1 MAATMLIP
9 LHHVKSK
16 SVGECLNRSI
26 DYVRDSRKT
35 EDEKYVSTY
44 GCDPNS
50 VTEQFLLSRKI
61 YEDNVRKPH
70 KNDVIAYQIRQA
82 FKPGEITPERAN
94 EIGYELAMKFT
105 KGKHAFIVSTH
116 TDKHHIH
123 NHVVFNAVAIDG
135 KSRFRNMYF
144 SSYVLSRISDMLCL
158 ENNLSVIES
167 RYEQR
172 IKSHGRK
179 NSHSS
184 GHSLDYNS
192 LSFLVDI
199 EKKMREG
206 KGKGYENW
214 ARKFNLKQR
223 AKVLL
228 FLEEHGI
235 SSFEE
240 LVRKTDSMD
249 AEIEE
254 LNSRVK
260 ERNQKMADNKE
271 LQNAIITY
279 SKTSDVYTAY
289 RKSGYNK
296 QFLAEH
302 GKEIQTHKDAK
313 AIFEKVPGGKI
324 PKLADLRREYGE
336 LIEANRPDFQQYVQ
350 LRKERKDYLIA
361 RKNLELLL
369 SREEQEKEEKAKAK
383 PSRSSRSEA
392 SL

>member
-16 SVGECLNRSI
+16 SIGECLDRSI
-26 DYVRDSRKT
+26 NYVKDSRKT

-105 KGKHAFIVSTH
+105 KGKHAFIVTTH

-172 IKSHGRK
+172 IKSHSRK
-179 NSHSS
+179 NAHGSSH
-184 GHSLDYNS
+184 GLDYNS

-199 EKKMREG
+199 EKKMRDG

-240 LVRKTDSMD
+240 LVKKTNTMD

-254 LNSRVK
+254 LNNRVK

-289 RKSGYNK
+289 RKSGYDK
-296 QFLAEH
+296 QFLAEYE
-302 GKEIQTHKDAK
+302 KEIQGHKDAK
-313 AIFEKVPGGKI
+313 AVFEKVPGGKI
-324 PKLADLRREYGE
+324 PKLADLRKEYGE

>member
-16 SVGECLNRSI
+16 SVGECLDRSI
-26 DYVRDSRKT
+26 NYVRDSRKT

-105 KGKHAFIVSTH
+105 KGKHAFIVTTH

-172 IKSHGRK
+172 VKSHSRK
-179 NSHSS
+179 NAHGSSH
-184 GHSLDYNS
+184 GLDYNS

-240 LVRKTDSMD
+240 LVKKTNTMD

-254 LNSRVK
+254 LNNRVK

-289 RKSGYNK
+289 RKSGYSK

-302 GKEIQTHKDAK
+302 EKEIQAHKDAK
-313 AIFEKVPGGKI
+313 AVFEKVPGGKI
-324 PKLADLRREYGE
+324 PKLADLRKEYGE
-336 LIEANRPDFQQYVQ
+336 LIEANRLDFQQYVQ

-369 SREEQEKEEKAKAK
+369 FREEQEKEEKAKAK

>member
-1 MAATMLIP
+1 
-9 LHHVKSK
+9 
-16 SVGECLNRSI
+16 
-26 DYVRDSRKT
+26 
-35 EDEKYVSTY
+35 
-44 GCDPNS
+44 
-50 VTEQFLLSRKI
+50 
-61 YEDNVRKPH
+61 
-70 KNDVIAYQIRQA
+70 
-82 FKPGEITPERAN
+82 
-94 EIGYELAMKFT
+94 MKFT

-123 NHVVFNAVAIDG
+123 NHVVFNTVAIDG

-167 RYEQR
+167 KYEQR
-172 IKSHGRK
+172 IKNHGRK
-179 NSHSS
+179 NFRCG
-184 GHSLDYNS
+184 GHGLDYNS

-206 KGKGYENW
+206 KGKGYEKW

-228 FLEEHGI
+228 LLEEHGI

-240 LVRKTDSMD
+240 LVKKTDSMD
-249 AEIEE
+249 EEIEK
-254 LNSRVK
+254 LNNRIK
-260 ERNQKMADNKE
+260 ERNQIMADNKD

-289 RKSGYNK
+289 RKSGYSK
-296 QFLAEH
+296 KFLADHE
-302 GKEIQTHKDAK
+302 KEIKAHQEAK
-313 AIFEKVPGGKI
+313 TVFEKVPGGKI
-324 PKLADLRREYGE
+324 PRLAELRKEYSE

-383 PSRSSRSEA
+383 PSLSSRSET

>member
-1 MAATMLIP
+1 MAATRLIS

-16 SVGECLNRSI
+16 TVAECLKRSI
-26 DYVRDSRKT
+26 DYVRNSRKT

-50 VTEQFLLSRKI
+50 IVEQFLLSRKI

-70 KNDVIAYQIRQA
+70 KKDVIAYQIRQA
-82 FKPGEITPERAN
+82 FKPGEITPEKAN
-94 EIGYELAMKFT
+94 ELGYELAMKFT
-105 KGKHAFIVSTH
+105 RGKHAFVVTTH
-116 TDKHHIH
+116 TDKEHIH

-135 KSRFRNMYF
+135 KSRFRDFYF
-144 SSYVLSRISDMLCL
+144 SGMALSRISDMLCL
-158 ENNLSVIES
+158 ENNLSVIQS
-167 RYEQR
+167 RYEDKIR
-172 IKSHGRK
+172 RVGRNNTMSRNHG
-179 NSHSS
+179 
-184 GHSLDYNS
+184 LDYNS

-235 SSFEE
+235 SSYEE
-240 LVRKTDSMD
+240 LVKKTDSMD

-254 LNSRVK
+254 LNNRVK
-260 ERNQKMADNKE
+260 ARNQKMADNKE
-271 LQNAIITY
+271 LQNAIIAY
-279 SKTSDVYTAY
+279 SKTADIYTAY
-289 RKSGYNK
+289 RKSGYSK
-296 QFLAEH
+296 KYLAEH
-302 GKEIQTHKDAK
+302 EKEIQEHKKAK
-313 AIFEKVPGGKI
+313 AIFEKLPDGNI
-324 PKLADLRREYGE
+324 PKLKDLRREYGE

-369 SREEQEKEEKAKAK
+369 TREEAEKEEKAKTK
-383 PSRSSRSEA
+383 PSRSSRTEA

>member
-16 SVGECLNRSI
+16 SVRECLDRSI
-26 DYVRDSRKT
+26 NYVRDSRKT

-50 VTEQFLLSRKI
+50 VTEQFLLSRKL

-105 KGKHAFIVSTH
+105 KGKHAFIVTTH

-135 KSRFRNMYF
+135 ISRFRNMYF

-172 IKSHGRK
+172 VKSHSRMNAHGS
-179 NSHSS
+179 SH
-184 GHSLDYNS
+184 GLDYNS

-240 LVRKTDSMD
+240 LVKKTKTMD

-260 ERNQKMADNKE
+260 ERNQKMAENKE

-279 SKTSDVYTAY
+279 SKTSDVFTAY

-302 GKEIQTHKDAK
+302 EKEIQVHKDAK
-313 AIFEKVPGGKI
+313 AVFEKVPGGKI

-383 PSRSSRSEA
+383 PSRSSRSET

>member
-35 EDEKYVSTY
+35 QDEKYVSTY

-50 VTEQFLLSRKI
+50 ITEQFLLSRKI

-82 FKPGEITPERAN
+82 FKPEEITPERAN

-105 KGKHAFIVSTH
+105 KGKHAFIVTTH

-167 RYEQR
+167 RYEKQ
-172 IKSHGRK
+172 INSHVRK
-179 NSHSS
+179 NSQSS
-184 GHSLDYNS
+184 NHGLDYNS

-240 LVRKTDSMD
+240 LVKRTDSMD
-249 AEIEE
+249 TEIEE
-254 LNSRVK
+254 LNNRVK

-271 LQNAIITY
+271 LQNAIIIY

-289 RKSGYNK
+289 RKGGYNK
-296 QFLAEH
+296 KFLSDHE
-302 GKEIQTHKDAK
+302 KEIKAHQEAK
-313 AIFEKVPGGKI
+313 AVFEKKPGEKI

>member
-1 MAATMLIP
+1 MAATRLIS

-16 SVGECLNRSI
+16 TVAECLKRSI

-50 VTEQFLLSRKI
+50 ITEQFLLSRKI

-70 KNDVIAYQIRQA
+70 KKDVIAYQIRQA
-82 FKPGEITPERAN
+82 FKPGEITPEKAN
-94 EIGYELAMKFT
+94 ELGYELAMKFT
-105 KGKHAFIVSTH
+105 KGKHAFIVTTH

-135 KSRFRNMYF
+135 KSRFRDFYF
-144 SSYVLSRISDMLCL
+144 SGMALSRISDMLCL
-158 ENNLSVIES
+158 ENNLSVIQS
-167 RYEQR
+167 RYEAR
-172 IKSHGRK
+172 VKRDGRENVGSNK
-179 NSHSS
+179 
-184 GHSLDYNS
+184 HSLDYNS

-199 EKKMREG
+199 EKKMQEG

-235 SSFEE
+235 SSYEE
-240 LVRKTDSMD
+240 LVKKTDSMD

-254 LNSRVK
+254 LNNRVK
-260 ERNQKMADNKE
+260 ERNLKMADNKE
-271 LQNAIITY
+271 LQNAIIVY
-279 SKTSDVYTAY
+279 SKTADAYTAY
-289 RKSGYNK
+289 KKSGYSK
-296 QFLAEH
+296 KYLAEH
-302 GKEIQTHKDAK
+302 EKEIQEHKKAK
-313 AIFEKVPGGKI
+313 AIFEKLPDGKI
-324 PKLADLRREYGE
+324 PKLKDLRREYGE
-336 LIEANRPDFQQYVQ
+336 LVEANRPDFQQYVQ

-369 SREEQEKEEKAKAK
+369 TREEAEKEEKAKAK
-383 PSRSSRSEA
+383 PSRSSRSET

>member
-9 LHHVKSK
+9 LHHVNSK
-16 SVGECLNRSI
+16 SVAECLKRSI

-44 GCDPNS
+44 GCDPKS
-50 VTEQFLLSRKI
+50 IEEQFLLSRKI

-70 KNDVIAYQIRQA
+70 KKDVIAYQIRQA
-82 FKPGEITPERAN
+82 FKPGEITPEKAN
-94 EIGYELAMKFT
+94 ELGYELAMKFT
-105 KGKHAFIVSTH
+105 KGKHAFIVTTH

-123 NHVVFNAVAIDG
+123 NHVVFNAVSIDG

-144 SSYVLSRISDMLCL
+144 SSYALSRISDMLCL
-158 ENNLSVIES
+158 ENNLSVIQS
-167 RYEQR
+167 RYEDQIR
-172 IKSHGRK
+172 KYGKNNSKDNNHG
-179 NSHSS
+179 
-184 GHSLDYNS
+184 LDYNS

-235 SSFEE
+235 SSYEE
-240 LVRKTDSMD
+240 LVKKTDSMD

-254 LNSRVK
+254 LNNRVK

-279 SKTSDVYTAY
+279 SKTAVIYTAY
-289 RKSGYNK
+289 RKNGYSK
-296 QFLAEH
+296 KYFAEH
-302 GKEIQTHKDAK
+302 EKEIREHKK
-313 AIFEKVPGGKI
+313 VKEIFEKLPDGKI
-324 PKLADLRREYGE
+324 PKLKDLRKEYGE
-336 LIEANRPDFQQYVQ
+336 LIEANRPDFQKYVQ

-369 SREEQEKEEKAKAK
+369 AREEAEKEEKAKAK

>member
-9 LHHVKSK
+9 LHHVNSK
-16 SVGECLNRSI
+16 SVAECLKRSI

-44 GCDPNS
+44 GCDPKS
-50 VTEQFLLSRKI
+50 IEEKFLLSRKI

-70 KNDVIAYQIRQA
+70 KKDVIAYQIRQA
-82 FKPGEITPERAN
+82 FKPGEITPEKAN
-94 EIGYELAMKFT
+94 ELGYELAMKFT
-105 KGKHAFIVSTH
+105 KGKHAFIVTTH

-123 NHVVFNAVAIDG
+123 NHVVFNAVSIVG

-144 SSYVLSRISDMLCL
+144 SSYALSRISDMLCL
-158 ENNLSVIES
+158 ENNLSVIQS
-167 RYEQR
+167 RYEDQIR
-172 IKSHGRK
+172 KYGKNNSKDNNHG
-179 NSHSS
+179 
-184 GHSLDYNS
+184 LDYNS

-235 SSFEE
+235 SSYEE
-240 LVRKTDSMD
+240 LVKKTDSMD

-254 LNSRVK
+254 LNNRVK

-279 SKTSDVYTAY
+279 SKTAVIYTAY
-289 RKSGYNK
+289 RKNGYSK
-296 QFLAEH
+296 KYFAEH
-302 GKEIQTHKDAK
+302 EKEIREHKK
-313 AIFEKVPGGKI
+313 VKEIFEKLPDGKI
-324 PKLADLRREYGE
+324 PKLKDLRKEYGE
-336 LIEANRPDFQQYVQ
+336 LIEANRPDCQKYVQ

-369 SREEQEKEEKAKAK
+369 AR
-383 PSRSSRSEA
+383 
-392 SL
+392 

>member
-9 LHHVKSK
+9 LHHVKAK
-16 SVGECLNRSI
+16 SVAECLKRSI

-44 GCDPNS
+44 GCDPKS
-50 VTEQFLLSRKI
+50 IEEQFLLSRKI

-70 KNDVIAYQIRQA
+70 KKDVIAYQIRQA
-82 FKPGEITPERAN
+82 FKPGEITPEKAN
-94 EIGYELAMKFT
+94 ELGYELAMKFT
-105 KGKHAFIVSTH
+105 KGKHAFIVTTH

-144 SSYVLSRISDMLCL
+144 SSYALSRISDMLCL
-158 ENNLSVIES
+158 ENNLSVIQS
-167 RYEQR
+167 RYEDQIR
-172 IKSHGRK
+172 KYGKNNSKDNNHG
-179 NSHSS
+179 
-184 GHSLDYNS
+184 LDYNS

-199 EKKMREG
+199 EKKMHEG

-235 SSFEE
+235 SSYEE
-240 LVRKTDSMD
+240 LVKKTDSMD

-254 LNSRVK
+254 LNNRVK

-279 SKTSDVYTAY
+279 SKTADIYTAY
-289 RKSGYNK
+289 RKNGYSK
-296 QFLAEH
+296 KYFAEH
-302 GKEIQTHKDAK
+302 EKEIREHKK
-313 AIFEKVPGGKI
+313 VKEIFEKLPDGII
-324 PKLADLRREYGE
+324 PKLKDLRKEYGE
-336 LIEANRPDFQQYVQ
+336 LIEANRPDFQKYVQ

-369 SREEQEKEEKAKAK
+369 SREEAEKEEKAKAK
-383 PSRSSRSEA
+383 PSHSSRSEA

>member
-1 MAATMLIP
+1 
-9 LHHVKSK
+9 
-16 SVGECLNRSI
+16 
-26 DYVRDSRKT
+26 
-35 EDEKYVSTY
+35 
-44 GCDPNS
+44 
-50 VTEQFLLSRKI
+50 
-61 YEDNVRKPH
+61 
-70 KNDVIAYQIRQA
+70 
-82 FKPGEITPERAN
+82 
-94 EIGYELAMKFT
+94 
-105 KGKHAFIVSTH
+105 
-116 TDKHHIH
+116 
-123 NHVVFNAVAIDG
+123 
-135 KSRFRNMYF
+135 MYF

-158 ENNLSVIES
+158 ENNFSVIES

-184 GHSLDYNS
+184 GHNLDYNS

-260 ERNQKMADNKE
+260 EKNQKMADNKE

-302 GKEIQTHKDAK
+302 EKEIQAHKDAK
-313 AIFEKVPGGKI
+313 AIFDKVPGGKI
-324 PKLADLRREYGE
+324 PKLADLRREYCE

-350 LRKERKDYLIA
+350 LKKERKDYLIA

>member
-1 MAATMLIP
+1 MAATMLIA

-16 SVGECLNRSI
+16 SVAECLNRSI

-172 IKSHGRK
+172 VKSQSRKNAHDSSHG
-179 NSHSS
+179 
-184 GHSLDYNS
+184 LDYNS

-279 SKTSDVYTAY
+279 SKTSDIYTAY
-289 RKSGYNK
+289 KKSGYSK
-296 QFLAEH
+296 KFLAEH
-302 GKEIQTHKDAK
+302 EKEIRAHQDAK
-313 AIFEKVPGGKI
+313 SVFEKVPGGKI

-383 PSRSSRSEA
+383 PGRSSRSEA

>member
-9 LHHVKSK
+9 FHHVRSK
-16 SVGECLNRSI
+16 SVADCLKRSI

-44 GCDPNS
+44 GCDPKS
-50 VTEQFLLSRKI
+50 IEEQFLLSRKI
-61 YEDNVRKPH
+61 YEDNIRKPY
-70 KNDVIAYQIRQA
+70 KKDVIAYQIRQA
-82 FKPGEITPERAN
+82 FKPGEITPEKAN
-94 EIGYELAMKFT
+94 ELGYELAMKFT
-105 KGKHAFIVSTH
+105 KGKHAFIVTTH

-135 KSRFRNMYF
+135 RSRFRNMYF

-158 ENNLSVIES
+158 ENNLSVIQS
-167 RYEQR
+167 RYEDQIR
-172 IKSHGRK
+172 KSGKNNSKDNNHG
-179 NSHSS
+179 
-184 GHSLDYNS
+184 LDYNS

-235 SSFEE
+235 TSYEE
-240 LVRKTDSMD
+240 LVKKTDSMD

-254 LNSRVK
+254 LNNRIK

-279 SKTSDVYTAY
+279 SKTVDFYTAY
-289 RKSGYNK
+289 RKNGYSK
-296 QFLAEH
+296 KYFAEH
-302 GKEIQTHKDAK
+302 EKEIREHKK
-313 AIFEKVPGGKI
+313 VKEIFEKLPDGKI
-324 PKLADLRREYGE
+324 PKLKDLRKEYGE
-336 LIEANRPDFQQYVQ
+336 LIEANRPDFQKYVQ

-369 SREEQEKEEKAKAK
+369 AREEAEKEEKAKAK

>member
-26 DYVRDSRKT
+26 DYARDSRKT

-105 KGKHAFIVSTH
+105 KGKHAFIVTTH

-302 GKEIQTHKDAK
+302 EKEIQAHKDAK

-336 LIEANRPDFQQYVQ
+336 LIEAN
-350 LRKERKDYLIA
+350 
-361 RKNLELLL
+361 
-369 SREEQEKEEKAKAK
+369 
-383 PSRSSRSEA
+383 
-392 SL
+392 

>member
-16 SVGECLNRSI
+16 SIAECLDRSI
-26 DYVRDSRKT
+26 DYVRDAKKT

-44 GCDPNS
+44 GCDPYT
-50 VTEQFLLSRKI
+50 VKEQFLLSRKI
-61 YEDNVRKPH
+61 YECNTSIIG
-70 KNDVIAYQIRQA
+70 KNEIIAYQIRQS
-82 FKPGEITPERAN
+82 FKPGEITPEKAN

-105 KGKHAFIVSTH
+105 KGKHAFIITTH

-123 NHVVFNAVAIDG
+123 NHVIFNAVDIEG
-135 KSRFRNMYF
+135 KHKFRNMYF
-144 SSYVLSRISDMLCL
+144 SSFVLSRISDMLCL
-158 ENNLSVIES
+158 ENNLSVIQS
-167 RYEQR
+167 RYEEQV
-172 IKSHGRK
+172 KSHGRK
-179 NSHSS
+179 NSKS
-184 GHSLDYNS
+184 GNHGLAYNS
-192 LSFLVDI
+192 ISFLVDI

-235 SSFEE
+235 SSYEE
-240 LVRKTDSMD
+240 LVKRTDSMD

-254 LNSRVK
+254 LNNRIK
-260 ERNQKMADNKE
+260 ARNQKMADNKE
-271 LQNAIITY
+271 LQNAIIAY
-279 SKTSDVYTAY
+279 SKNGDNPEI
-289 RKSGYNK
+289 RK
-296 QFLAEH
+296 Q
-302 GKEIQTHKDAK
+302 AK
-313 AIFEKVPGGKI
+313 AVFNKVPGGKL
-324 PKLADLRREYGE
+324 PKMSELRKEYGE

-350 LRKERKDYLIA
+350 LRKEQKDYLIA

-369 SREEQEKEEKAKAK
+369 TREEAEKGENAKAQ
-383 PSRSSRSEA
+383 PSKSSRSET

>member
-16 SVGECLNRSI
+16 SVGECLDRSI
-26 DYVRDSRKT
+26 NYVKDSRKT

-105 KGKHAFIVSTH
+105 KGKHAFIVTTH

-172 IKSHGRK
+172 IKSHSRK
-179 NSHSS
+179 NAHGSSH
-184 GHSLDYNS
+184 GLDYNS

-199 EKKMREG
+199 EKKMRDG

-240 LVRKTDSMD
+240 LVKKTNTMD

-289 RKSGYNK
+289 RKSGYDK

-302 GKEIQTHKDAK
+302 EKEIQGRKDAK
-313 AIFEKVPGGKI
+313 AVFEKVPGGMI
-324 PKLADLRREYGE
+324 AKLADLHKEYGE
-336 LIEANRPDFQQYVQ
+336 LIESNRLDFQQYVQ

>member
-35 EDEKYVSTY
+35 QDEKYVSTY

-50 VTEQFLLSRKI
+50 ITEQFLLSRKI

-105 KGKHAFIVSTH
+105 KGKHAFIVTTH

-135 KSRFRNMYF
+135 ISRFRNMYF

-172 IKSHGRK
+172 VKSHSRMNAHGS
-179 NSHSS
+179 SH
-184 GHSLDYNS
+184 GLDYNS

-240 LVRKTDSMD
+240 LVKKTKTMD

-260 ERNQKMADNKE
+260 ERNQKMAENKE

-279 SKTSDVYTAY
+279 SKTSDVFTAY

-302 GKEIQTHKDAK
+302 EKEIQVHKDAK
-313 AIFEKVPGGKI
+313 AVFEKVPGGKI

-383 PSRSSRSEA
+383 PSRSSRSET

>member
-9 LHHVKSK
+9 LHHVNSK
-16 SVGECLNRSI
+16 SVAECLKRSI

-44 GCDPNS
+44 GCDPKS
-50 VTEQFLLSRKI
+50 IEEQFLLSRKI

-70 KNDVIAYQIRQA
+70 KKDVIAYQIRQA
-82 FKPGEITPERAN
+82 FKPGEITPEKAN
-94 EIGYELAMKFT
+94 ELGYELAMKFT
-105 KGKHAFIVSTH
+105 KGKHAFIVTTH

-144 SSYVLSRISDMLCL
+144 SSYALSRISDMLCL
-158 ENNLSVIES
+158 ENNLSVIQS
-167 RYEQR
+167 RYEDQIR
-172 IKSHGRK
+172 KYGKNNSKDNNHG
-179 NSHSS
+179 
-184 GHSLDYNS
+184 LDYNS

-199 EKKMREG
+199 EKKMHEG

-235 SSFEE
+235 SSYEE
-240 LVRKTDSMD
+240 LVKKTDSMD

-254 LNSRVK
+254 LNNRVK

-279 SKTSDVYTAY
+279 SKTADIYAAY
-289 RKSGYNK
+289 RKNGYSK
-296 QFLAEH
+296 KYFAEH
-302 GKEIQTHKDAK
+302 EKEIREHKK
-313 AIFEKVPGGKI
+313 VKEIFEKLPDGII
-324 PKLADLRREYGE
+324 PKLKDLRKEYGE
-336 LIEANRPDFQQYVQ
+336 LIEANRPDFQKYVQ

-369 SREEQEKEEKAKAK
+369 AREEAEKEEKAKAK

>member
-9 LHHVKSK
+9 LHHVNSK
-16 SVGECLNRSI
+16 SVAECLKRSI

-44 GCDPNS
+44 GCDPKS
-50 VTEQFLLSRKI
+50 IEEQFLLSRKI

-70 KNDVIAYQIRQA
+70 KKDVIAYQIRQA
-82 FKPGEITPERAN
+82 FKPGEITPEKAN
-94 EIGYELAMKFT
+94 ELGYELAMKFT
-105 KGKHAFIVSTH
+105 KGKHAFIVTTH

-144 SSYVLSRISDMLCL
+144 SSYALSRISDMLCL
-158 ENNLSVIES
+158 ENNLSVIQS
-167 RYEQR
+167 RYEDQIR
-172 IKSHGRK
+172 KYGKNNSKDNNHG
-179 NSHSS
+179 
-184 GHSLDYNS
+184 LDYNS

-199 EKKMREG
+199 EKKMHEG

-235 SSFEE
+235 SSYEE
-240 LVRKTDSMD
+240 LVKKTDSMD

-254 LNSRVK
+254 LNNRVK

-279 SKTSDVYTAY
+279 SKTVDFYTAY
-289 RKSGYNK
+289 RKNGYSK
-296 QFLAEH
+296 KYFAEH
-302 GKEIQTHKDAK
+302 EKEIREHKK
-313 AIFEKVPGGKI
+313 VKEIFEKLPDGII
-324 PKLADLRREYGE
+324 PKLKDLRKEYGE
-336 LIEANRPDFQQYVQ
+336 LIEANRPDFQKYVQ

-369 SREEQEKEEKAKAK
+369 SREEAEKEEKAKAK
-383 PSRSSRSEA
+383 PSHSSRSEA

>member
-16 SVGECLNRSI
+16 SVAECLKRSI

-44 GCDPNS
+44 GCDPKS
-50 VTEQFLLSRKI
+50 IEEQFLLSRKI

-70 KNDVIAYQIRQA
+70 KKDVIAYQIRQA
-82 FKPGEITPERAN
+82 FKPGEITPEKAN
-94 EIGYELAMKFT
+94 ELGYELAMKFT
-105 KGKHAFIVSTH
+105 KGKHAFIVTTH

-144 SSYVLSRISDMLCL
+144 SSYALSRISDMLCL
-158 ENNLSVIES
+158 ENNLSVIQS
-167 RYEQR
+167 RYEDQIR
-172 IKSHGRK
+172 KYGKNNSKDNNHG
-179 NSHSS
+179 
-184 GHSLDYNS
+184 LDYNS

-199 EKKMREG
+199 EKKMHEG

-235 SSFEE
+235 SSYEE
-240 LVRKTDSMD
+240 LVKKTDSMD

-254 LNSRVK
+254 LNNRVK

-279 SKTSDVYTAY
+279 SKTADIYTAY
-289 RKSGYNK
+289 RKNGYSK
-296 QFLAEH
+296 KYFAEH
-302 GKEIQTHKDAK
+302 EKEIREHKK
-313 AIFEKVPGGKI
+313 VKEIFEKLPDGII
-324 PKLADLRREYGE
+324 PKLKDLRKEYGE
-336 LIEANRPDFQQYVQ
+336 LIEANRPDFQKYVQ

-369 SREEQEKEEKAKAK
+369 SREEAEKEEKAKAK
-383 PSRSSRSEA
+383 PSHSSRSEA

>member
-1 MAATMLIP
+1 MAATMLIA

-16 SVGECLNRSI
+16 SVAECLNRSI

-105 KGKHAFIVSTH
+105 KGKHAFIVTTH

-135 KSRFRNMYF
+135 KSRFRNFYF
-144 SSYVLSRISDMLCL
+144 CGMALSRISDMLCL
-158 ENNLSVIES
+158 ENDLSVIES

-184 GHSLDYNS
+184 GHNLDYNS

-240 LVRKTDSMD
+240 LVKKTDSMD
-249 AEIEE
+249 AEIED
-254 LNSRVK
+254 LNNRVK

-279 SKTSDVYTAY
+279 SKTSDIYTAY
-289 RKSGYNK
+289 KKSGYSK
-296 QFLAEH
+296 KFLAEH
-302 GKEIQTHKDAK
+302 EKEIRAHQDAK
-313 AIFEKVPGGKI
+313 SVFEKIPGGKI

-383 PSRSSRSEA
+383 PGRSSRSEA